1 MNTAVF
7 LQVRLDSSRL
17 PRKALKPIADRV
29 LAEHAM
35 RALRKLDLDHYV
47 LVTASGDETVLG
59 PYAEA
64 CGFEIFAG
72 DRDDVL
78 DRFIRAG
85 RLYKPD
91 LIIRATGDN
100 PLVAIEPARTVLETI
115 GKDPGCDYCA
125 MRGLP
130 LGCGVEVFRREAL
143 ETAYAETED
152 PYDHEHV
159 TPYLYKNP
167 ERFNLRYLQH
177 DPPMEECRVTMD
189 TEEDYFEIRELF
201 KALYRGGPVPF
212 DRLKEYLLRHD

>member
-1 MNTAVF
+1 MKTALF

-17 PRKALKPIADRV
+17 PRKALKPIVDHV

-35 RALRKLDLDHYV
+35 RALKKLDLDHHV
-47 LVTASGDETVLG
+47 LVTALGDESTLR

-85 RLYKPD
+85 RLYEPD

-100 PLVAIEPARTVLETI
+100 PLVAIEPAREVLKLI
-115 GKDPGCDYCA
+115 SHDPGCDYAA
-125 MRGLP
+125 MKGLP
-130 LGCGVEVFRREAL
+130 LGCGVEIFRREAL
-143 ETAYAETED
+143 EKAWAESTD

-159 TPYLYKNP
+159 TPYIYRHP
-167 ERFNLRYLQH
+167 ESFTLRYLQNE
-177 DPPMEECRVTMD
+177 PPLEHHRVTMD
-189 TEEDYFEIRELF
+189 TDEDYRGIRKIF
-201 KALYRGGPVPF
+201 DDLYTGEPVDF
-212 DRLKEYLLRHD
+212 NTLKEYLLKS